1 MGTMS
6 ASNSTVRILIVDPQ
20 PIFREGL
27 RQALESRPDLR
38 VVGEAGDGEEAV
50 RLAQELS
57 PDLLLIDPEGPR
69 TDGLDAVG
77 RMAGVADGMATIL
90 LTAALDRDHLVKAVR
105 LGVRGV
111 VSKNTST
118 DLLVKAIR
126 SVLAGQFWLGREEV
140 ADIVRSLLRSG
151 SDAGSRGEATPDSL
165 PLTPRE
171 REVVSTVVQ
180 GLSNREIATKLVVS
194 EDTVKHHLTNVYDK
208 LGVSSR
214 VELVVYALSHGL
226 SVEA

>member
-1 MGTMS
+1 MS
-6 ASNSTVRILIVDPQ
+6 APDFSVRILIVDPQ

-27 RQALESRPDLR
+27 RRALESEADLK

-57 PDLLLIDPEGPR
+57 PSLLLMDPEMPR
-69 TDGLDAVG
+69 TDGLDAVA

-90 LTAALDRDHLVKAVR
+90 LASALDRDHLVKAVR

-111 VSKNTST
+111 VSKNAST

-126 SVLAGQFWLGREEV
+126 SVLTGQFWLGREEV
-140 ADIVRSLLRSG
+140 ADIVRSLLR
-151 SDAGSRGEATPDSL
+151 AGTDGDPREARSEDSL

-171 REVVSTVVQ
+171 REVVTAVVQ
-180 GLSNREIATKLVVS
+180 GLSNREIATRLAVS

-226 SVEA
+226 AVEA